1 MEIIKAMQTKETVFE
16 KTYKDY
22 LDQLKKISFEAAA
35 KKLGGKIQGNTIT
48 IPLYK
53 NDYKVSV
60 EKIAGSLGEKPGHD
74 ICVILSKY
82 LLLCPHETPKEKD
95 WVSFR
100 NFKDSGPLTTYFIN
114 DVEGAISSYFSQ
126 NLYDLKKSAIAL
138 GGYPPLLEV
147 NCDFSIQFDAL
158 PMIPVVLLYND
169 MDDEFPAKS
178 SLLFERRAE
187 KYLDAESLAML
198 GRQLFIRLTKALE

>member
-1 MEIIKAMQTKETVFE
+1 MHTKETVFE
-16 KTYKDY
+16 RTYKDY
-22 LDQLKKISFEAAA
+22 LDQLRGISFKAAA
-35 KKLGGKIQGNTIT
+35 KKLGGKIQENSIT

-53 NDYKVSV
+53 SDYKVSV
-60 EKIAGSLGEKPGHD
+60 EKIAGPLGKKPDHD

-82 LLLCPHETPKEKD
+82 LLLCPHEPPREKD

-100 NFKDSGPLTTYFIN
+100 NFKDSGPLTTYFLN
-114 DVEGAISSYFSQ
+114 DVEGAISLYFSQ
-126 NLYDLKKSAIAL
+126 KLDDLKKSAFAL
-138 GGYPPLLEV
+138 GGYPPLLEI

-169 MDDEFPAKS
+169 MDEEFPAKS

-198 GRQLFIRLTKALE
+198 GRQLFTRLTKALE